1 MYFGKNPKDL
11 NKKKR
16 NKKQMKIQLEHI
28 EILPNSS
35 VEEISKAI
43 LTRFGLI
50 PRKKDGQAQFHK
62 LLLELYERKKRANRE
77 KRPEKGVMTV
87 EEMGFFA
94 GIKRQTMYDY
104 LGRWTKLS
112 ILKKTSFV
120 LDGKVI
126 IGYELNG
133 LTLEMAFKKAEYTIK
148 NHLDE
153 SFNLI
158 RELQNEIKKE
168 KLRHYTNEKTAGTE
182 PEKDIENS

>member
-1 MYFGKNPKDL
+1 
-11 NKKKR
+11 
-16 NKKQMKIQLEHI
+16 MKIQLGHA
-28 EILPNSS
+28 EILPSSS
-35 VEEISKAI
+35 VEEMSKTL

-50 PRKKDGQAQFHK
+50 PRKRDGQAQFHK
-62 LLLELYERKKRANRE
+62 LLLELYERKKIANRE
-77 KRPEKGVMTV
+77 KRPETGVMTV

-104 LGRWTKLS
+104 LGRWTKLN

-120 LDGKVI
+120 SDGKVV

-133 LTLEMAFKKAEYTIK
+133 PTMEMAFKKAEYTIR

-168 KLRHYTNEKTAGTE
+168 KLRHNIDDKMTGTE
-182 PEKDIENS
+182 PEKTTEN